1 MGLKKKETL
10 RAELEESPGLSGKY
24 YLVRVNI

>member
-1 MGLKKKETL
+1 MGLKKEETL
-10 RAELEESPGLSGKY
+10 LGELEESPGLSGKY

>member
-1 MGLKKKETL
+1 MGLKKEETL
-10 RAELEESPGLSGKY
+10 LAELEESPGLSGKY